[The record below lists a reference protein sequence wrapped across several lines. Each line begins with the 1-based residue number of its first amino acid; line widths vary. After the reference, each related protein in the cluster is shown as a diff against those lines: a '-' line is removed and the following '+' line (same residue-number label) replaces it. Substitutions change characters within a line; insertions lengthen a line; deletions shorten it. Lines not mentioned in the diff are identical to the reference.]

1 MADDA
6 ILILVGVR
14 SRGLDGAVGFL
25 LQDGA
30 FGGLKRIGLDDFP
43 TLPVGLRLDTAFGK
57 PLLERTYGRSPRGG
71 FGGLG
76 GVDEL
81 LGFRDRSGGMLR
93 LVRQEGF
100 GAAAG
105 LTVLVDAVEEG
116 REGVVVGLGDGVEFM
131 GVALR
136 AAQGHAQPGG
146 AHGVHSVED
155 VVDAGFLG
163 ITTAFAVGHVVALEA
178 GRELLLGRGIRQEI
192 ARELLEG
199 ELVVRN
205 ITVERFDDPVA
216 PRPVGARGVGL
227 ESIGVRITRS
237 IEPPHSHA
245 FAVVRRGEQ
254 AIDGLLVGLRRGVRQ
269 ERLGLSF
276 GGRQASQV
284 ERQPAEQGVLRRFL
298 RQGESFG
305 GEFLA
310 DEAID
315 GVALDAGL
323 DG

>member
-1 MADDA
+1 M
-6 ILILVGVR
+6 
-14 SRGLDGAVGFL
+14 
-25 LQDGA
+25 
-30 FGGLKRIGLDDFP
+30 
-43 TLPVGLRLDTAFGK
+43 
-57 PLLERTYGRSPRGG
+57 
-71 FGGLG
+71 
-76 GVDEL
+76 
-81 LGFRDRSGGMLR
+81 LGFRDRSGGMLG

-254 AIDGLLVGLRRGVRQ
+254 AIDGLLVGLRRGIRQ
-269 ERLGLSF
+269 ERLGLVF
-276 GGRQASQV
+276 GGR
-284 ERQPAEQGVLRRFL
+284 
-298 RQGESFG
+298 
-305 GEFLA
+305 
-310 DEAID
+310 
-315 GVALDAGL
+315 
-323 DG
+323 